1 MIPAYLFK
9 SEDSDDKKK
18 RLQRNDELKKEN
30 FFFRI
35 IEKKRKMEKDCKL
48 KRKKCLHK
56 MPRPEKL

>member
-35 IEKKRKMEKDCKL
+35 IAKKGKGRKIAS
-48 KRKKCLHK
+48 
-56 MPRPEKL
+56 